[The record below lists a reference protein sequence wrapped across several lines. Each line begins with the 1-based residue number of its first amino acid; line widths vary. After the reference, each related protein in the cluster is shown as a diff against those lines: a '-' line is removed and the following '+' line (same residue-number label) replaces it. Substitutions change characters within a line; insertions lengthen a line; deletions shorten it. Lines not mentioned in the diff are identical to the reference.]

1 MMKTVP
7 KNFSFSG
14 VMCNLFG
21 HKLEVSKNVTS
32 HIHEYK
38 CAKCGI
44 EMTDTADGFLARLTP
59 KFKETNDYIAKIYK
73 KRRLRQTQ
81 FANAS

>member
-1 MMKTVP
+1 
-7 KNFSFSG
+7 
-14 VMCNLFG
+14 MCNLFG

-44 EMTDTADGFLARLTP
+44 EMTDTADGFLTRLTP

-73 KRRLRQTQ
+73 RRKLRQTK